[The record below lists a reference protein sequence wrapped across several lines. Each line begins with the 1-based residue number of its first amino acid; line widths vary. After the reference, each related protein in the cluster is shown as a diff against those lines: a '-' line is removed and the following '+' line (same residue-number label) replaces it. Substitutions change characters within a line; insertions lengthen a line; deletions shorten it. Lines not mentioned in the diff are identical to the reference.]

1 MKRFISLDP
10 DLHDWLIREHTYQLD
25 SERNRLRFAA
35 RSAVEQI
42 QTNIAAQE
50 RILEALNACE

>member
-10 DLHDWLIREHTYQLD
+10 DLHDWLTKETTYKLD